1 MLFVNIDIPMYMITE
16 IKKKEKEKGFDFSNW
31 VVQRFHKDFLDE
43 ELLTNYTKKN
53 IEEAK
58 EIINL

>member
-31 VVQRFHKDFLDE
+31 VVKRFHKDFLDE